1 MPIFNNLEYLVLEEW
16 SVNLNG
22 VALLKILQKSPR
34 LKTMVFS
41 EGISLSSDFER
52 NDRILDPV
60 PPCFLSQLNCI
71 KVYDYEGDEEE
82 LSAVKSLLKNA
93 VVLDKMVITCSNHFA
108 KDLKNLKKVHEQLL
122 KLPRGSKHCELV
134 FDLNLS

>member
-1 MPIFNNLEYLVLEEW
+1 MPIFKNLEYLEFDELV
-16 SVNLNG
+16 VNLDS
-22 VALLKILQKSPR
+22 VALLKILQKSPC

-41 EGISLSSDFER
+41 EGISLSSDYER

-82 LSAVKSLLKNA
+82 LSAVKILLKNA
-93 VVLDKMVITCSNHFA
+93 VVLDKMVITCSHHFA
-108 KDLKNLKKVHEQLL
+108 EDLEKQKKVHEQLL

-134 FDLNLS
+134 FLI